1 MKANVHPGPKLSVK
15 MVLLFSSVMLLAML
29 ALSSFAIE
37 SSISGENEYTSGRF
51 HNMSASITRDIEQ
64 SIELMNLTIDD
75 LTQNLS
81 FMANL
86 NQFVRDDSADGKVG
100 IAARNAAVQHLV
112 QSRILDNFYQVAF
125 FTRDARCVTNQADE
139 ENKLKSRSRAL
150 KTIVDGMPFLDTAD
164 RTDAFLILP
173 PHENFF
179 CVPNGERVY
188 SVLRRVQYFGR
199 TIGYIEVSERCDM
212 LERILSFVDNNA
224 IRVQVYFDDGTLFY
238 SSSNELLP
246 FDANI
251 PAGAI
256 LDWQIGERQIQ
267 VQHTVLADL
276 QMHLFVWQDA
286 AVSRSLHR
294 GIQKNMLRRT
304 FLVLLP
310 GIAAIVLVSMLL
322 TRSIR
327 CLTKKVQQMQVGRV
341 LQDDEDV
348 LAFLNT
354 QVTSRSD
361 REIFELEHAFN
372 QMMVQLRSS
381 TMNELAMR
389 EGTLQAQLSA
399 LQTQISPHFI
409 YNTLNI
415 ISAKAMESSNFD
427 IIELCDQFASM
438 LRYATYTSSRT
449 ATLQEEIANA
459 HNYLQ
464 LAKAR
469 YEDNLEYTIDVP
481 KELTGLIVPKLTLQP
496 LVENALTHGYDGTN
510 ALRRLSVTGRF
521 EAGKLHLRVRD
532 NGTGFTPEMLAS
544 LSRRIEE
551 IQDDHSFASDA
562 STHIGLINTCLRLHY
577 YSKGAM
583 RMSIRNEDG
592 AVVEL
597 TMPIN

>member
-1 MKANVHPGPKLSVK
+1 M
-15 MVLLFSSVMLLAML
+15 
-29 ALSSFAIE
+29 
-37 SSISGENEYTSGRF
+37 
-51 HNMSASITRDIEQ
+51 
-64 SIELMNLTIDD
+64 
-75 LTQNLS
+75 
-81 FMANL
+81 
-86 NQFVRDDSADGKVG
+86 
-100 IAARNAAVQHLV
+100 
-112 QSRILDNFYQVAF
+112 
-125 FTRDARCVTNQADE
+125 
-139 ENKLKSRSRAL
+139 
-150 KTIVDGMPFLDTAD
+150 
-164 RTDAFLILP
+164 
-173 PHENFF
+173 
-179 CVPNGERVY
+179 
-188 SVLRRVQYFGR
+188 LRRVQYFGR

-212 LERILSFVDNNA
+212 LERILSFVDNDA

-286 AVSRSLHR
+286 AVSSSLHR

-438 LRYATYTSSRT
+438 LRYATSTSSRT

>member
-286 AVSRSLHR
+286 AVSSSLHR

-562 STHIGLINTCLRLHY
+562 STHIGPINTCLRLHY

>member
-1 MKANVHPGPKLSVK
+1 MKAHAHPGPKLSVK
-15 MVLLFSSVMLLAML
+15 MVLLFSAIMLLAIL
-29 ALSSFAIE
+29 AFTSYAIDM
-37 SSISGENEYTSGRF
+37 SISGARNYTSGRF
-51 HNMSASITRDIEQ
+51 KNMSASITRDIEQ
-64 SIELMNLTIDD
+64 NIELMSLTIDD
-75 LTQNLS
+75 LTKNLS

-86 NQFVRDDSADGKVG
+86 NQFVRDDSSDGKVG
-100 IAARNAAVQHLV
+100 IAARNAAEQHLM
-112 QSRILDNFYQVAF
+112 QSRILDTFYQVAF
-125 FTRDARCVTNQADE
+125 FTRDARCVTNQADAE
-139 ENKLKSRSRAL
+139 HELKSSSRELAAV
-150 KTIVDGMPFLDTAD
+150 VDGMPFLDTAD
-164 RTDAFLILP
+164 HTDAFLILP

-199 TIGYIEVSERCDM
+199 TIGYIEVSERCDT
-212 LERILSFVDNNA
+212 LERILSFVDNDA

-238 SSSNELLP
+238 SSTDELLP
-246 FDANI
+246 FDASI
-251 PAGAI
+251 PTGAM
-256 LDWQIGERQIQ
+256 LDWQSGGQSIQ
-267 VQHTVLADL
+267 VQHTALAGL
-276 QMHLFVWQDA
+276 RLHLFVWQDA
-286 AVSRSLHR
+286 SVSNRQNR
-294 GIQKNMLRRT
+294 GIQKNMLSRA
-304 FLVLLP
+304 FLILLP
-310 GIAAIVLVSMLL
+310 GIASIVLVSMLL

-327 CLTKKVQQMQVGRV
+327 RLTKKVQQMQVGRV
-341 LQDDEDV
+341 LQDGEDA
-348 LAFLNT
+348 LSSLNT

-361 REIFELEHAFN
+361 REIFDLEQAFN
-372 QMMVQLRSS
+372 QMMLQLRSS

-399 LQTQISPHFI
+399 LQTQINPHFI

-415 ISAKAMESSNFD
+415 ISAKSMESGNFD
-427 IIELCDQFASM
+427 VIELCDQFASM
-438 LRYATYTSSRT
+438 LRYATSTSSRT
-449 ATLQEEIANA
+449 ATLQEEIENA

-510 ALRRLSVTGRF
+510 ALRRLSVTGRL
-521 EAGKLHLRVRD
+521 EAGALHLRVRD

-551 IQDDHSFASDA
+551 IQEDHSFASDA

-597 TMPIN
+597 TMPID

>member
-37 SSISGENEYTSGRF
+37 SSISGANEYTSGRF

-100 IAARNAAVQHLV
+100 IAARNAAGQHLV

-139 ENKLKSRSRAL
+139 ENELKSRSRAL

-212 LERILSFVDNNA
+212 LERILSFVDNDA

-286 AVSRSLHR
+286 AVSSSLHR

-415 ISAKAMESSNFD
+415 ISAKTMESSNFD

-438 LRYATYTSSRT
+438 LRYATSTSSRT

-521 EAGKLHLRVRD
+521 EAGKLHLRVQD

>member
-15 MVLLFSSVMLLAML
+15 MVLLFSAIMLLAIL
-29 ALSSFAIE
+29 AFTSYAIDM
-37 SSISGENEYTSGRF
+37 SISGARNYTSGRF
-51 HNMSASITRDIEQ
+51 KNMSASITRDIEQ
-64 SIELMNLTIDD
+64 NIELMILTIDD

-100 IAARNAAVQHLV
+100 IAARNAAEQHLV

-125 FTRDARCVTNQADE
+125 FTRDARCVTNQADAAHE
-139 ENKLKSRSRAL
+139 LRSGSRAL
-150 KTIVDGMPFLDTAD
+150 AAIVDGMPFLNASDQ
-164 RTDAFLILP
+164 TDAFLILP

-179 CVPNGERVY
+179 CVPHGERVY

-199 TIGYIEVSERCDM
+199 TIGYIEVSERCDT
-212 LERILSFVDNNA
+212 LERILSFVENDA
-224 IRVQVYFDDGTLFY
+224 IRVQLYFDDGTLFY
-238 SSSNELLP
+238 SSSDELLP
-246 FDANI
+246 FDAGI
-251 PAGAI
+251 PAGTM
-256 LDWQIGERQIQ
+256 LDWQSGERQIQ
-267 VQHTVLADL
+267 VQHTALTGL
-276 QMHLFVWQDA
+276 RLHLFVWQDA
-286 AVSRSLHR
+286 SVSNRQNR
-294 GIQKNMLRRT
+294 GIQKNMLSRA
-304 FLVLLP
+304 FLILLP

-327 CLTKKVQQMQVGRV
+327 RLTKKVQQMQVGRV
-341 LQDDEDV
+341 LKDDDNV
-348 LAFLNT
+348 LASLNT

-361 REIFELEHAFN
+361 REIFELEQAFN
-372 QMMVQLRSS
+372 QMMLQLRSS

-399 LQTQISPHFI
+399 LQTQINPHFI

-415 ISAKAMESSNFD
+415 ISAKSMESGNFD
-427 IIELCDQFASM
+427 VIELCDQFASM
-438 LRYATYTSSRT
+438 LRYATSTSSRT
-449 ATLQEEIANA
+449 ATLQEEIENA

-510 ALRRLSVTGRF
+510 ALRRLSVTGRL
-521 EAGKLHLRVRD
+521 EAGELRLRVRD
-532 NGTGFTPEMLAS
+532 NGTGFTPEMLFS

-551 IQDDHSFASDA
+551 IQEDHSFASDA

-597 TMPIN
+597 TMPID

>member
-286 AVSRSLHR
+286 AVSSSLLR